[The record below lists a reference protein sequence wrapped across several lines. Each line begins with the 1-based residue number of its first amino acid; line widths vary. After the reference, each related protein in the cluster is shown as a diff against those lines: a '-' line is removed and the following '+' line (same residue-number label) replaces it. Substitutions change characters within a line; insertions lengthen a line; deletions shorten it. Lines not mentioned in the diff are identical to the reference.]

1 MEGFHRNYRY
11 RKHTDCTQKTKKQ
24 SAIFSITYKTKST
37 AFSQYELWHKHLLHS
52 ALHADPLL
60 NALLARC
67 LARPSTS
74 PARRRAAFTHRAAAA
89 RPAHR
94 AASRL
99 SPAHPA
105 AGRLH
110 APRAQQ
116 LQVDRLHA
124 LYAEWFHAYCLH
136 FLHTQICG
144 KRGEGAKRALE
155 SVQHCG

>member
-1 MEGFHRNYRY
+1 MEGFHRNYWY
-11 RKHTDCTQKTKKQ
+11 RKHTDCTQKKK
-24 SAIFSITYKTKST
+24 SRVPFSPSRKKKKST

-60 NALLARC
+60 NTLPARC

-74 PARRRAAFTHRAAAA
+74 PARRRAAFARQAAAA

-99 SPAHPA
+99 SSAHPPA

-116 LQVDRLHA
+116 LQAARLHA
-124 LYAEWFHAYCLH
+124 LYAERFHAYCLH

-144 KRGEGAKRALE
+144 KRGG
-155 SVQHCG
+155 GG